1 MYKKVTPYIISVLFV
16 GGALTAFAQTDTE
29 TDTTVSSPVIT
40 NPIIIKTGEVP
51 KTNMP
56 KINKPVTTSQ
66 IQKEMILQVGPKGEV
81 LLRGILVS
89 ASSGV
94 ITVKSWGGV
103 WTVNI
108 PTTAEVLPVIVNNDV
123 TKFVVGDYIGIQGYM
138 STSESWTVNAKV
150 VRNREPESEKPGRGE
165 GHAFVESGAT
175 GGQTQY
181 VQQGK
186 PVQNYQNEETKPQ
199 PKPLTQGQTSTQV
212 KPSEGDQNKQQ
223 GIQSQIQQILQQ
235 ISELRARMDKN
246 TAPKPTATSASQ
258 TSAAT
263 QTTATAPIQ

>member
-1 MYKKVTPYIISVLFV
+1 MYKKATPYIISALLV
-16 GGALTAFAQTDTE
+16 GGALTAFAQTDTA

-40 NPIIIKTGEVP
+40 NPIIIKTDEAP

-56 KINKPVTTSQ
+56 TINKPVMPQ

-81 LLRGILVS
+81 LLRGVLVS
-89 ASSGV
+89 ATAGV

-108 PTTAEVLPVIVNNDV
+108 PTTAEVLPVAVNNDV
-123 TKFVVGDYIGIQGYM
+123 TKFVVGDYIGVQGYM
-138 STSESWTVNAKV
+138 STSESWTINAKV
-150 VRNREPESEKPGRGE
+150 VRNREPASEKPGRGE
-165 GHAFVESGAT
+165 EHAFVESGAT

-186 PVQNYQNEETKPQ
+186 PVQNYQNGETKPQ
-199 PKPLTQGQTSTQV
+199 PKPLTQGQASTQV

-223 GIQSQIQQILQQ
+223 GIQSQIQLILQQ
-235 ISELRARMDKN
+235 ISELRSRLDKN
-246 TAPKPTATSASQ
+246 IAPKPTATSASQ
-258 TSAAT
+258 TSATT